1 MNLACEVCVLGAGP
15 AGMVLAN
22 ILHGH
27 GVDCIV
33 VEKHLSEET
42 AQRGRAGL
50 IDHPSISI
58 LKTHGL
64 ASQLLENGLP
74 HTRCEFRVFG
84 EQFVLNYSSLADGC
98 VHYIYPQQDLV
109 RGLVETY
116 QRQQGHIRFATEV
129 TSVNSTNGPSVICYD
144 KKTGDHVN
152 IRCDFVAGC
161 DGFHGVSRR
170 SIPDMDV
177 NVFESDLN
185 FSWLAVLAETA
196 PSTEHIIYAVHPNG
210 FAGHMLRNKKVS
222 RYYLQISSHDRLS
235 DWPDERVWSEL
246 KLRMCKEDWRLQ
258 RGPVIEKQIVR
269 MRNVVI
275 EQLRHQGLF
284 LVGDS
289 AHIITPTGGKGLN
302 LAIQDA
308 QALAE
313 TIIAYYTTHDKP
325 LLDQYSINRLPA
337 IWRAQGF
344 SSMFLDMLCRTAGAF
359 EQNRFAR
366 KLNLTRLLQIRDN
379 EDYARWFAR
388 RYVGA

>member
-1 MNLACEVCVLGAGP
+1 M
-15 AGMVLAN
+15 
-22 ILHGH
+22 
-27 GVDCIV
+27 
-33 VEKHLSEET
+33 
-42 AQRGRAGL
+42 
-50 IDHPSISI
+50 
-58 LKTHGL
+58 
-64 ASQLLENGLP
+64 
-74 HTRCEFRVFG
+74 
-84 EQFVLNYSSLADGC
+84 
-98 VHYIYPQQDLV
+98 
-109 RGLVETY
+109 
-116 QRQQGHIRFATEV
+116 
-129 TSVNSTNGPSVICYD
+129 
-144 KKTGDHVN
+144 
-152 IRCDFVAGC
+152 
-161 DGFHGVSRR
+161 
-170 SIPDMDV
+170 
-177 NVFESDLN
+177 
-185 FSWLAVLAETA
+185 
-196 PSTEHIIYAVHPNG
+196 
-210 FAGHMLRNKKVS
+210 
-222 RYYLQISSHDRLS
+222 
-235 DWPDERVWSEL
+235 
-246 KLRMCKEDWRLQ
+246 Q